1 MLVIPASIWAN
12 LRKMSE
18 ISYPAMPWYRTWR
31 MWEIEEEYRDS
42 APHLWAAGLE
52 CLPTNVFSYAGAS
65 NTHKLVHTLHIIYRH
80 KCRNKHVLCV
90 PNFTYIYIHT
100 KTLSHMYRSSTFSWS
115 GLVLCIC
122 GCWGLHPSAL
132 VCVCNLP
139 QTGYSA

>member
-1 MLVIPASIWAN
+1 
-12 LRKMSE
+12 
-18 ISYPAMPWYRTWR
+18 

-90 PNFTYIYIHT
+90 PNFTYIYTHT

-122 GCWGLHPSAL
+122 GC
-132 VCVCNLP
+132 
-139 QTGYSA
+139 

>member
-90 PNFTYIYIHT
+90 PNFTYIYTYTQKHSHT
-100 KTLSHMYRSSTFSWS
+100 CIDPVHSA
-115 GLVLCIC
+115 GL
-122 GCWGLHPSAL
+122 AL
-132 VCVCNLP
+132 FCVFVGAEVCTHLLLCVCNLP